1 MGTGRMKTIGNTNWY
16 TNSKYSNKNNFR
28 FKSIIKVTDLL
39 MKIIKLSISSSHQPR
54 VLSDENLYVVD
65 LNMILTIYQ

>member
-1 MGTGRMKTIGNTNWY
+1 MGTGRMITQGNTNWY
-16 TNSKYSNKNNFR
+16 TNSKYSNKNNLS

-39 MKIIKLSISSSHQPR
+39 MKIIKLSVSSSHQPR

-65 LNMILTIYQ
+65 LNMILTIDQ

>member
-1 MGTGRMKTIGNTNWY
+1 MGTGRMTTIGNTNWY
-16 TNSKYSNKNNFR
+16 TNSKYSNSNNLS

-39 MKIIKLSISSSHQPR
+39 MKIIKLSVSSSHQPR

-65 LNMILTIYQ
+65 LKMILTIDQ